1 MAGRK
6 KAKPKAPR
14 ASPRRPKSETEPKFH
29 GRDPSPV
36 LDKYPPK
43 DPSLTLRGRPTV
55 PDRHGPSAPA
65 PTAPKAAPPL
75 PTPATGAA
83 PAAAPARPLIS
94 LVRPFDVDE
103 FAQLLGE
110 TMIRLEVPR
119 DELAEVLRRVCD
131 FMGFGIYVYS
141 LKVRPAKD
149 ELLSRFVL
157 ELQRVDFDTTT
168 GDWVAFEEKGRSDS
182 PFGPSGHRT

>member
-1 MAGRK
+1 MVARK

-14 ASPRRPKSETEPKFH
+14 ASPSRPKAETEPKFH

-43 DPSLTLRGRPTV
+43 DPSLTIRGRPPV
-55 PDRHGPSAPA
+55 PDRHGP
-65 PTAPKAAPPL
+65 PTAA
-75 PTPATGAA
+75 TSPAK
-83 PAAAPARPLIS
+83 PAAAPAPSGAAPSTAPPKALIS

-103 FAQLLGE
+103 FAELLGE
-110 TMIRLEVPR
+110 TTIQLEVPR

-141 LKVRPAKD
+141 VKVRPAKE

-157 ELQRVDFDTTT
+157 ELQRVDFDGTT

>member
-1 MAGRK
+1 MVGRK
-6 KAKPKAPR
+6 KAKPTASRPSPR
-14 ASPRRPKSETEPKFH
+14 APKSATEPKFQ

-55 PDRHGPSAPA
+55 PDRHGPVMPPPAVPKPAVAAPSGIAPA
-65 PTAPKAAPPL
+65 P
-75 PTPATGAA
+75 G
-83 PAAAPARPLIS
+83 PARPLIS

-119 DELAEVLRRVCD
+119 DDLTEVLRRVCD

-141 LKVRPAKD
+141 VKVRPAKD

-157 ELQRVDFDTTT
+157 ELQRVDFDGTT
-168 GDWVAFEEKGRSDS
+168 GDWVPFEEKGRSDS